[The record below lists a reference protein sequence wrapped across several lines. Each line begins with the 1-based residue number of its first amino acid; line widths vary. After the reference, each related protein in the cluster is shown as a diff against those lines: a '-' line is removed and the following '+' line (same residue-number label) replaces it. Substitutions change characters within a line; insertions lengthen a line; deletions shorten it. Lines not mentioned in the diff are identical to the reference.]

1 VGDKMKEEE
10 TLSIQMLM
18 SNILVRLTVVENLL
32 KEKNVFT
39 EQELNDKIKAMTDLL
54 ILSIENNIK
63 NTPTPVEE

>member
-1 VGDKMKEEE
+1 MKEEE